1 MMRTTL
7 SKKIAW
13 GAVIAITV
21 LLLLLLEIIVGTGVS
36 FHDLVIS
43 QGEWTGI
50 MTEREET
57 DEDLISSLNFDGQN
71 LTYDRLEN
79 RWLYSVVDGSSTA
92 YDPLV
97 RVRGEAAKIAVLS
110 EELSEEM
117 VEKSEVRK
125 LMAYTDDVYRVYD
138 IAVTTLPIVSLDYD
152 GELTLTSEQTGQMK
166 VFDNRSGAK
175 QRVTIS
181 DMAVHKRGGVSLK
194 ADKPSLKVSLTM
206 ESLGGNK
213 RNNFLSLLGMRQ
225 DDDWVLY
232 SAVDTI
238 NNVFSSNLWD
248 ETSAENNS
256 LGVHNGYEYKYVELI
271 VNGEYEGL
279 YALGYRPDEK
289 MMELATDENG
299 EYTEYMFRKSD
310 WGAGYIKN
318 PDEWDE
324 TLATD
329 GFSLVSTTKHEN
341 EAWKVL
347 GDYYKAITTS
357 RDENELRAMS
367 DLRTA
372 TDYHLFINLVQ
383 AIDQVD
389 GLYDK
394 NFFLTF
400 KKNNGEYVA
409 LYTPWDL
416 DVSLGRGFVEGDVDR
431 ETNVELKISPVAR
444 LAELGSSL
452 VDMEKRYRDLRMREW
467 SDEAMKERFD
477 RYEEQIYDSGA
488 FVRDA
493 KRWDIEVNKDNK
505 NLDMLKKYTMGRLEY
520 LDDFYNLNEKDE
532 L

>member
-1 MMRTTL
+1 MTRTTL
-7 SKKIAW
+7 SRKIAW
-13 GAVIAITV
+13 GAVIAVTV
-21 LLLLLLEIIVGTGVS
+21 LLLLLLEVIVGTGIS
-36 FHDLVIS
+36 FHGLVVS
-43 QGEWTGI
+43 QSEWTEI

-57 DEDLISSLNFDGQN
+57 DEDLVSSLNFDGQN
-71 LTYDRLEN
+71 LAYDKSEN
-79 RWLYSVVDGSSTA
+79 RWLYSIVDGSSTA
-92 YDPLV
+92 YDPII
-97 RVRGEAAKIAVLS
+97 RMKGAAKKVVVLS

-125 LMAYTDDVYRVYD
+125 LMAYTDDAYRVYD
-138 IAVTTLPIVSLDYD
+138 LAVTTLPIVNLDYD

-206 ESLGGNK
+206 ESLGRNK
-213 RNNFLSLLGMRQ
+213 RKNFLSLLGMRQ

-232 SAVDTI
+232 SAIDTV

-248 ETSAENNS
+248 EASAENNS

-310 WGAGYIKN
+310 WGAGHINN
-318 PDEWDE
+318 PDEWNE
-324 TLATD
+324 ILATD
-329 GFSLVSTTKHEN
+329 GFSLVSETKHEN

-347 GDYYKAITTS
+347 DNFYKTITTS
-357 RDENELRAMS
+357 RDENKLRAIS
-367 DLRTA
+367 DLKT
-372 TDYHLFINLVQ
+372 TIDYHLFINLVQ

-389 GLYDK
+389 GMYDK

-400 KKNNGEYVA
+400 KKNNDEYVA

-431 ETNVELKISPVAR
+431 ETNVDLKISPVAR

-452 VDMEKRYRDLRMREW
+452 VDMGKRYRDLRMKEW
-467 SDEAMKERFD
+467 SDEAMKDLINTKNKFTVRERLCGM
-477 RYEEQIYDSGA
+477 R
-488 FVRDA
+488 RDGIQ
-493 KRWDIEVNKDNK
+493 K
-505 NLDMLKKYTMGRLEY
+505 
-520 LDDFYNLNEKDE
+520 
-532 L
+532 